1 MLKVLFGNT
10 VNLRNFLL
18 SFIPTNVE
26 VLSKLQNCSR
36 QQQQKIFT
44 SAVIEFVVVM
54 YYATDVLILQAFC
67 SSAA

>member
-10 VNLRNFLL
+10 INLKNFLL

-26 VLSKLQNCSR
+26 VLSKLQNWSR

-44 SAVIEFVVVM
+44 SPVIEFVLVI
-54 YYATDVLILQAFC
+54 Y
-67 SSAA
+67 